1 MVKHVS
7 LESVSI
13 RDDLKLGFRRIWP
26 CKEFLK

>member
-13 RDDLKLGFRRIWP
+13 RDDLKLGFRRI
-26 CKEFLK
+26 